1 MALSNS
7 QYNAVM
13 RGYEERQRLQRR
25 AGFGKYTAKY
35 RRFRSWTASSVQG
48 PQTVPDGC
56 WAETQGPGNI

>member
-25 AGFGKYTAKY
+25 AMEARVREVYSKTRIYKH
-35 RRFRSWTASSVQG
+35 FRQFFS
-48 PQTVPDGC
+48 
-56 WAETQGPGNI
+56 

>member
-25 AGFGKYTAKY
+25 AMEARVREVYSKIRTGGSE
-35 RRFRSWTASSVQG
+35 R
-48 PQTVPDGC
+48 
-56 WAETQGPGNI
+56 AETDAFKISRVPGRLYGASL

>member
-25 AGFGKYTAKY
+25 A
-35 RRFRSWTASSVQG
+35 SSVQG

-56 WAETQGPGNI
+56 WAETQEPGNI

>member
-25 AGFGKYTAKY
+25 AMEAKKY
-35 RRFRSWTASSVQG
+35 RRSRNWTARSVPG
-48 PQTVPDGC
+48 RQTAPDGC
-56 WAETQGPGNI
+56 WAETRRPGNT